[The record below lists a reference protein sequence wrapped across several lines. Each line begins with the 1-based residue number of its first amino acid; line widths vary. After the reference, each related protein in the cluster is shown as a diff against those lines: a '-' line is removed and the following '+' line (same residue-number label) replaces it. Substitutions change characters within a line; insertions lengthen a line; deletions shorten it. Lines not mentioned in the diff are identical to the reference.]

1 MKVAGNKP
9 LPMATRIGFVL
20 VPLVALA
27 GCAGLRPPQTA
38 PAPVPAATTASPSA
52 PADAAPAPKP
62 VVPPSP
68 PAAVT
73 PAPAPVTTPTPTPAP
88 SPPPAT
94 AARPPRG
101 GIDTETLARYRA
113 WIDEARVK
121 HPYTDSA
128 ERMFDVMMCESRGNA
143 TIVNPAGP
151 NVGLFQYNPRT
162 WSGAWNDYKDQ
173 SINDPKA
180 QIFAT
185 AQAWQ
190 KRMQG
195 HWGCWSRLH

>member
-1 MKVAGNKP
+1 M
-9 LPMATRIGFVL
+9 
-20 VPLVALA
+20 
-27 GCAGLRPPQTA
+27 
-38 PAPVPAATTASPSA
+38 ATTASP
-52 PADAAPAPKP
+52 P
-62 VVPPSP
+62 
-68 PAAVT
+68 
-73 PAPAPVTTPTPTPAP
+73 
-88 SPPPAT
+88 

-101 GIDTETLARYRA
+101 GIDAETLARYRA

-128 ERMFDVMMCESRGNA
+128 GRMVDVMMCESRGNA

-151 NVGLFQYNPRT
+151 YVGLFQYSPRT
-162 WSGAWNDYKDQ
+162 WSGAWNDYRDQ
-173 SINDPKA
+173 SINDPKS

-195 HWGCWSRLH
+195 QWGCYTRPH